1 MDDRSLQTIA
11 RFKESLAGAPSA
23 GYARSGTF
31 ANRGAK
37 AAMPDR
43 HCLVPKVVEYEGH
56 KRLVLTNDA
65 VEHSAR
71 KRRRRWRRQ
80 YGSSDADAAA
90 SSESSTS
97 SAGSSDESDGSTG
110 PYDLEL
116 AEILSPLA
124 HPSEIV
130 SHPAVSKTYRSAV
143 FGKMAYE
150 LIELIELEQANLN
163 WLNKLVQVLNGEDWF
178 YMLEENMGLPSYDH
192 GLNEDEGT
200 QPGVELEAEAPPAPS
215 ASAQSSQPQAQSQ
228 ASPETS
234 PEALSEAP
242 PVSTEASPQPKPPQA
257 AEAPPAPEAPPSPP
271 PKRITRTTALS
282 ETDREEDPFFAL
294 PEALRRYEAMQTS
307 AEEPT
312 HDDMAKEELVNYLQ
326 VSIQRQQEYIKN
338 LSQLR
343 MGLVRADRLKS
354 DLWKWGKE
362 MYETSS

>member
-11 RFKESLAGAPSA
+11 RLKESLAGAPS
-23 GYARSGTF
+23 GVYARSGTF

-37 AAMPDR
+37 ATMPDR
-43 HCLVPKVVEYEGH
+43 HCLVPKVVEYEGR

-80 YGSSDADAAA
+80 YGLLGADAAA
-90 SSESSTS
+90 TSESSAS
-97 SAGSSDESDGSTG
+97 LAGSSDESDGFAG
-110 PYDLEL
+110 PYDLDL
-116 AEILSPLA
+116 AEILLPLA

-130 SHPAVSKTYRSAV
+130 SHPAVLKTYRLAV

-178 YMLEENMGLPSYDH
+178 YMLEENMGLSLYDH
-192 GLNEDEGT
+192 GLNDDEWT
-200 QPGVELEAEAPPAPS
+200 QPGVELQAEAPALAQSQPQAEAPPAL
-215 ASAQSSQPQAQSQ
+215 
-228 ASPETS
+228 T
-234 PEALSEAP
+234 EAP
-242 PVSTEASPQPKPPQA
+242 PQPETLQA
-257 AEAPPAPEAPPSPP
+257 AEASGDASRGASPPPLPP
-271 PKRITRTTALS
+271 PKRITRTAALS
-282 ETDREEDPFFAL
+282 EADREEDPFFAL

-343 MGLVRADRLKS
+343 MGLVRADRLKL